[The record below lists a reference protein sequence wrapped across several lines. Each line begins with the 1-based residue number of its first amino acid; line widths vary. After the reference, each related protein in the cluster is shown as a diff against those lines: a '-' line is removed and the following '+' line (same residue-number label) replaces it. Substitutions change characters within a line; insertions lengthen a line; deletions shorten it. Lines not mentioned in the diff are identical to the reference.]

1 MSCRTRNRPSAG
13 EFGVSVSSRDGN
25 RPSEG
30 EFGVFVSDR
39 EMETTQVWETPGGA
53 SLPCL
58 GRRGVTNVPLLQSD
72 YASSLKD
79 H

>member
-1 MSCRTRNRPSAG
+1 V
-13 EFGVSVSSRDGN
+13 FVSSRDGN
-25 RPSEG
+25 GPSEG

>member
-1 MSCRTRNRPSAG
+1 MSYRTRNRPRAG

-39 EMETTQVWETPGGA
+39 EMETTQVWETPA
-53 SLPCL
+53 
-58 GRRGVTNVPLLQSD
+58 V
-72 YASSLKD
+72 
-79 H
+79 

>member
-1 MSCRTRNRPSAG
+1 MSYRTRNHPSVG
-13 EFGVSVSSRDGN
+13 EFGVFVSSRDGN

-30 EFGVFVSDR
+30 EFGVFVSDH
-39 EMETTQVWETPGGA
+39 EMETTQVWENPGGV

-58 GRRGVTNVPLLQSD
+58 GHRGMTNVPLLQSD